1 MIPENVRNF
10 CGRSGRNSSGSSSG
24 SSSGGSSGGS
34 GGGPPTFGG
43 EGRPSSGRLLTQTE
57 VERAIR
63 SLCEGNNVRV
73 ETLNQMRQIQAELG
87 QLGVPRGSLRIIPQR
102 PSE

>member
-1 MIPENVRNF
+1 MVA
-10 CGRSGRNSSGSSSG
+10 
-24 SSSGGSSGGS
+24 SSGGS

-63 SLCEGNNVRV
+63 SLREGNNVRV

-87 QLGVPRGSLRIIPQR
+87 QLGILPEASSRIIPQR